1 MIKYVLV
8 FFIIALGFYMIIFS
22 KNIIKA
28 IIGLSTIQSALILMF
43 VFFMDKT
50 GNTLSIE
57 GIGNGVAVDPL
68 PQALMITAI
77 VIGASITALTL
88 MISIKIFHYYGTLEW
103 KRIFERVD

>member
-1 MIKYVLV
+1 MFKYILV
-8 FFIIALGFYMIIFS
+8 FIIIALGFYMIIFS

-43 VFFMDKT
+43 VFFMERT
-50 GNTLSIE
+50 GNTLPIE
-57 GIGNGVAVDPL
+57 GISNKVSVDPV
-68 PQALMITAI
+68 PQAFMITAI

-103 KRIFERVD
+103 KKIFGKD